1 MSLAHNHL
9 YVCIFVFLLLKEMKL
24 LSCIIIKLMCVF
36 FNFVLQ
42 MFTPVAVVFESSK
55 KLSVG
60 SHFCSNSPLNSDD
73 PEEKLSKYSVSLEEK
88 KKKVLSCFL

>member
-9 YVCIFVFLLLKEMKL
+9 YMCIFVCLLLKEMKL

-36 FNFVLQ
+36 LNFVLQ

-55 KLSVG
+55 KLFQLF
-60 SHFCSNSPLNSDD
+60 HIFAPIL
-73 PEEKLSKYSVSLEEK
+73 L
-88 KKKVLSCFL
+88 